1 MTHSENN
8 DVNALIEK
16 MVMQPSPFTIFSEL
30 VKEGKIKI
38 KHKGTKPTSIVY
50 YPDFKEIK

>member
-1 MTHSENN
+1 
-8 DVNALIEK
+8 